1 MCWVTQ
7 QTKFMLDHFFLEA
20 IMMHKICTLF
30 FICIPFYPNFIKHM
44 TKDCRFEYGYNI
56 SEIHHQ
62 KEIISEN
69 TSQKKQNKTTKTQG
83 VSNALYN
90 PNIHV
95 LPTREWWFT
104 CIYNQCKLTTAAFF
118 IFTLFYLQ
126 KLFNCFYLQ
135 YNYML
140 VERLNT

>member
-20 IMMHKICTLF
+20 IMMHKICTLS

-69 TSQKKQNKTTKTQG
+69 TSQKKNQNNK
-83 VSNALYN
+83 N
-90 PNIHV
+90 PGD
-95 LPTREWWFT
+95 LQCTLQPKYT
-104 CIYNQCKLTTAAFF
+104 CITNKGMV
-118 IFTLFYLQ
+118 IYL
-126 KLFNCFYLQ
+126 YI
-135 YNYML
+135 
-140 VERLNT
+140 